1 MAKEIV
7 KENVNDEKTEAQK
20 TKTPRKPKKVQ
31 EVYIEYMDKQIEQ
44 QEFINKAVSFWVA
57 EGNKKSD
64 IVSTKVY
71 IQPETGMVYFVINDN
86 FYGSFEF

>member
-1 MAKEIV
+1 MAKEKAEKIV
-7 KENVNDEKTEAQK
+7 NVEKTEAEK
-20 TKTPRKPKKVQ
+20 PKTPRKPKKVQ

-57 EGNKKSD
+57 EGNRKGD
-64 IVSTKVY
+64 IISTKVY
-71 IQPETGMVYFVINDN
+71 IQPENGMVYYVINDS